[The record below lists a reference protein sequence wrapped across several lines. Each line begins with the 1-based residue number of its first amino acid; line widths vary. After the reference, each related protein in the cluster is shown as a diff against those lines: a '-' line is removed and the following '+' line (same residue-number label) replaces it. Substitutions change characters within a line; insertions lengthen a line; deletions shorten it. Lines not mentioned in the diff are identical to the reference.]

1 METLL
6 SIFIGISL
14 SAAAGFRVFV
24 PLLVMSIAANTGYL
38 SPASGFE
45 WVGTTPALVAFSVA
59 TVVEI
64 LAYYIPVVDNLL
76 DTLATPLAVIAGVI
90 LTASTV
96 TGLHPFLSWTLAI
109 IAGGGIAA
117 TFQSITGL
125 TRLAS
130 TTSTAGL
137 GNPVVSTAELGGAT
151 LISLIAVLFP
161 VLAIS
166 IVGVLFII
174 GVKKLRQRSAV
185 PPQK

>member
-24 PLLVMSIAANTGYL
+24 PLLVMSNAAHTGYL
-38 SPASGFE
+38 SPAPGFE
-45 WVGTTPALVAFSVA
+45 WVGTTPALVAFFVA
-59 TVVEI
+59 TLAEI
-64 LAYYIPVVDNLL
+64 LAYYIPFVDNLL

-117 TFQSITGL
+117 TFQSISGL

-137 GNPVVSTAELGGAT
+137 GNPVVSTAELGGAAM
-151 LISLIAVLFP
+151 LSIFGVLFP
-161 VLAIS
+161 VLAIC
-166 IVGVLFII
+166 IVVIFFVI
-174 GVKKLRQRSAV
+174 GVKKLRERSAI
-185 PPQK
+185 PPKK

>member
-24 PLLVMSIAANTGYL
+24 PLLVMSIAAHTGYL
-38 SPASGFE
+38 EPASGFE
-45 WVGTTPALVAFSVA
+45 WVGTTPALVAFSIA
-59 TVVEI
+59 TLVEI
-64 LAYYIPVVDNLL
+64 LAYYIPFVDNLL
-76 DTLATPLAVIAGVI
+76 DAIATPLAVIAGVI
-90 LTASTV
+90 LTASTI

-117 TFQSITGL
+117 VFQSITGL

-137 GNPVVSTAELGGAT
+137 GNPVVSTVELGGAT
-151 LISLIAVLFP
+151 LLSLIAVLLP

-185 PPQK
+185 PSQK